1 MILTKEYWNDTLKYR
16 YFYNS
21 EGALVKKLDENTG
34 KAVNYEYDSLGR
46 LIHSQQSENGTV
58 IQRTEHIYDMENRI
72 QSQSWQM
79 ENTIIILI
87 AKYSLMHMGEWQE
100 VPYKNC

>member
-87 AKYSLMHMGEWQE
+87 ANYSLMHMGE
-100 VPYKNC
+100 